1 MKKENTMGLLRKM
14 LETAGENIVKDKEQ
28 RLMEKEFIRTNDGSK
43 VISIF
48 IADLFEKGNSAYV
61 WVKKNQVGLFPVVSE
76 DSVSLC
82 YMKAG
87 DGQSFSGMR
96 PKDIEV
102 IKYKFEEIYKIS
114 GLEVGYNKLNTI
126 TEINELES
134 MINEEIKKLPH
145 IKYNNGYLV
154 KMFQ

>member
-1 MKKENTMGLLRKM
+1 MKKNH
-14 LETAGENIVKDKEQ
+14 
-28 RLMEKEFIRTNDGSK
+28 
-43 VISIF
+43 
-48 IADLFEKGNSAYV
+48 
-61 WVKKNQVGLFPVVSE
+61 VGLFPVVSE